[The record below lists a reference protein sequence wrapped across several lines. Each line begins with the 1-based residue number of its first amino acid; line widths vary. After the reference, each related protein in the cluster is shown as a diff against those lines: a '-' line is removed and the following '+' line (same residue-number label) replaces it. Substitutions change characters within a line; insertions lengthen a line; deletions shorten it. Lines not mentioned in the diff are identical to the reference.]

1 MGFLRNLLAAIGVLS
16 LIIGTVAYLKFAPML
31 GQVSNLKQDVQ
42 VLKQLDP
49 KAKQVYTEVWDK
61 LKSSGNSAD
70 ATVWKV
76 PVKAGL
82 TAEAVEQSL
91 AKAANAYLITNLY
104 PVSVSEQAKAETG
117 LEHRLFKTYQVCGGM
132 TAMLMLEQSDAASA
146 YLPCQVSLV
155 QDKQGNLALYSQ
167 NMDMMIYG
175 GKPLPPAL
183 LGEATKI
190 KNSILDMV
198 NEAAAGA

>member
-1 MGFLRNLLAAIGVLS
+1 MGFLRNLFAVMGVFS
-16 LIIGTVAYLKFAPML
+16 LIAGAVAYLKFAPML

-61 LKSSGNSAD
+61 LKHSGNSAD

-91 AKAANAYLITNLY
+91 MKVASTYLITNLN

-117 LEHRLFKTYQVCGGM
+117 LNHRLFKTYQVCGGM

-146 YLPCQVSLV
+146 YLPCQIALV
-155 QDKQGNLALYSQ
+155 QDKQGHLALYSQ
-167 NMDMMIYG
+167 NMDMMLYG

-183 LGEATKI
+183 LTEASKV
-190 KNSILDMV
+190 KNSILDMM
-198 NEAAAGA
+198 NKAAAGA